1 MTEILTYDE
10 DAAFSIADDA
20 ATVSALVRRTDPA
33 RLESA
38 RFGEWNALQVIAH
51 ITESAEVF
59 AERIR
64 RCAEED
70 LPVIKSWDQDAAM
83 AALATRTLD
92 PMDLSRRLLRAHQ
105 AIVRTLQ
112 QPGMAERPGVHAEWG
127 HVPASH
133 FGAYHAKHCHEHVV
147 ELAAAFPPG

>member
-1 MTEILTYDE
+1 MTDILAYDE
-10 DAAFSIADDA
+10 DTAFTIADDA
-20 ATVSALVRRTDPA
+20 ATISALVRRTDPA
-33 RLESA
+33 RLAST
-38 RFGEWNALQVIAH
+38 RFSEWTALQVIAH
-51 ITESAEVF
+51 VTEAAEVF

-70 LPVIKSWDQDAAM
+70 APVIESWDQDAAM
-83 AALATRTLD
+83 GALAGRTLD

-105 AIVRTLQ
+105 SIVRTLQ
-112 QPGMAERPGVHAEWG
+112 HPGMAERTGVHAEWG

-133 FGAYHAKHCHEHVV
+133 FGAYHAKHCHEHAV